1 MTTIRQ
7 ATLDD
12 LDNIKT
18 LHARYQL
25 QTISE
30 EDKQDGFVTTAFS
43 DEQWQHV
50 IEVEQ
55 SMCIAVNQGKVV
67 GYVIGASWQFFAA
80 WPLFAHM
87 IDHLAEKSLEGNTLN
102 TDNSYQY
109 GPVCIAKE
117 FRNTGLFESLFSF
130 SQTLMSKKYP
140 YMVTFINKA
149 NGRSFAAHQ
158 KKTPLE
164 VVSEFEFKGQ
174 YFYELATTTKNRQ

>member
-50 IEVEQ
+50 IDVEQ
-55 SMCIAVNQGKVV
+55 SMCIALHKDTVV
-67 GYVIGASWQFFAA
+67 GYVIGASWQFFSA
-80 WPLFAHM
+80 WPLFAH
-87 IDHLAEKSLEGNTLN
+87 T
-102 TDNSYQY
+102 
-109 GPVCIAKE
+109 
-117 FRNTGLFESLFSF
+117 
-130 SQTLMSKKYP
+130 
-140 YMVTFINKA
+140 
-149 NGRSFAAHQ
+149 
-158 KKTPLE
+158 
-164 VVSEFEFKGQ
+164 
-174 YFYELATTTKNRQ
+174 